1 MGSNLSLFEDN
12 EIQGDTGTVVIVPK
26 TGLGKTF
33 LDRGNSIFGCKTLLF
48 AALIAL
54 SCLQAAVAQ
63 SQPKTPAQAL
73 LGNISGTV
81 VDRSGAVVAGAR
93 LRLTRKDQSL
103 GQEVSSGENGQFF
116 FANIPPGS
124 FQIIVTSA
132 GFAAQP
138 VSGVLVAGETYIVPS
153 IVLAVATA
161 LTEVRVG
168 LSPEEVAQE
177 QVKDE
182 EKQRVLGFVP
192 NFYVS
197 YSPHPAPLSSKQKF
211 TLAWKTSVD
220 PVSFGLIGVIAGIQQ
235 AQNQFSGYGQGAQG
249 YAKRYG
255 ASYADFVSGTFIGS
269 AILPSLLKQ
278 DPRYFYKGTGSK
290 KSRLLYALA
299 NSVICKGDNGT
310 WQANYSSIMGNLAAG
325 AISNLYYPA
334 KDRDGVGL
342 TFESGAIGIGAT
354 AAANVIQEFF
364 LRKLTPNVPN
374 NDPTKP

>member
-197 YSPHPAPLSSKQKF
+197 YSPHPAP
-211 TLAWKTSVD
+211 
-220 PVSFGLIGVIAGIQQ
+220 
-235 AQNQFSGYGQGAQG
+235 
-249 YAKRYG
+249 
-255 ASYADFVSGTFIGS
+255 
-269 AILPSLLKQ
+269 
-278 DPRYFYKGTGSK
+278 
-290 KSRLLYALA
+290 
-299 NSVICKGDNGT
+299 
-310 WQANYSSIMGNLAAG
+310 
-325 AISNLYYPA
+325 
-334 KDRDGVGL
+334 
-342 TFESGAIGIGAT
+342 
-354 AAANVIQEFF
+354 
-364 LRKLTPNVPN
+364 
-374 NDPTKP
+374 